1 MTDPFATDPWATNS
15 EPTYTPEPT
24 STPEKKEP
32 AINVTPSEG
41 KIVTTIKYGSG
52 FDAPWTV
59 IHSDSV
65 EEAKRTLSE
74 IKELL
79 ELTAAVAKYA
89 KSLDSGITPSHGGG
103 NSQSQQQTPPPG
115 METKTCAHGQMVYRA
130 GSGARGPWRAYFCP
144 APKGDPSACK
154 PIWVR

>member
-15 EPTYTPEPT
+15 EPTYTPEQ
-24 STPEKKEP
+24 KEP
-32 AINVTPSEG
+32 AINVTPSES

-52 FDAPWTV
+52 DAPWTV

-79 ELTAAVAKYA
+79 ELTARVAKYA